1 MYDVTL
7 YGHLTVDR
15 VLTGFEMD
23 NTLGSMANVWKQL
36 ITINPTLKIS
46 LQPTVIGEAL
56 IYVDKDKSERCSAV
70 NLNMKTNEPVIQD
83 CRWNHVLYINKL
95 PNTDFLK
102 SLKWGVTS
110 ADICRGE
117 KLKDLSILKNI
128 DILFLSDEDNFYDM
142 EELQSYVKKYI
153 ILHSKSGSDIY
164 YKSGAILNTK
174 VEVIEN
180 VNVLGCGDMLAANFI
195 NYYLQTGDPKTSI
208 ENAHTE
214 LTEYLR
220 SSNEI

>member
-1 MYDVTL
+1 MYDITL

-15 VLTGFEMD
+15 VFTGFEMD

-36 ITINPTLKIS
+36 ITINSSLKIN

-56 IYVDKDKSERCSAV
+56 IYVDKNRAERFSAV
-70 NLNMKTNEPVIQD
+70 NLNMKTKEPVIQD
-83 CRWNHVLYINKL
+83 SRWNHVLYINNL

-102 SLKWGVTS
+102 SLKLGITS

-142 EELQSYVKKYI
+142 DELRSYVKKYI
-153 ILHSKSGSDIY
+153 ILHSKNGSNIYSKSGS
-164 YKSGAILNTK
+164 ILNTK

-195 NYYLQTGDPKTSI
+195 NYYLQTNDVETSI
-208 ENAHTE
+208 KNSHIE
-214 LTEYLR
+214 LTKYLR
-220 SSNEI
+220 SSNEV